1 MAFDGII
8 FGQVYY
14 FCTNF
19 WPPTLAPFC
28 LLVTSP
34 LPLALVIR
42 LPFRVLMSFM
52 RHTLISLSSPFSR
65 FVSPWLVIIIV
76 SSLPLW
82 VLLPVI
88 FNFCFFSYP
97 LAGKLQIAG

>member
-1 MAFDGII
+1 
-8 FGQVYY
+8 
-14 FCTNF
+14 
-19 WPPTLAPFC
+19 
-28 LLVTSP
+28 
-34 LPLALVIR
+34 
-42 LPFRVLMSFM
+42 M